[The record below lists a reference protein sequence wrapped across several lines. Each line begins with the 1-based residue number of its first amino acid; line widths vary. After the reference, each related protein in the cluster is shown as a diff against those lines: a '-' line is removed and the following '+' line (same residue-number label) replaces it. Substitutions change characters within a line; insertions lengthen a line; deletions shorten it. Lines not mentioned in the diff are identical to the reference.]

1 MVNFGDFQFEIYIG
15 ALHGTL
21 PRWPIRYEELEA
33 KALQELSPSLA
44 SYVAGGC
51 GNERTQD
58 LNVSAF
64 DHWGI
69 VPRMFNAAT
78 KRELSIE

>member
-1 MVNFGDFQFEIYIG
+1 MSNFGDFQLEIYFA

-21 PRWPIRYEELEA
+21 PRFPIRYEALEA
-33 KALQELSPSLA
+33 KALQTLSPSLA

-69 VPRMFNAAT
+69 VPRMFRAAT
-78 KRELSIE
+78 KRDLSV